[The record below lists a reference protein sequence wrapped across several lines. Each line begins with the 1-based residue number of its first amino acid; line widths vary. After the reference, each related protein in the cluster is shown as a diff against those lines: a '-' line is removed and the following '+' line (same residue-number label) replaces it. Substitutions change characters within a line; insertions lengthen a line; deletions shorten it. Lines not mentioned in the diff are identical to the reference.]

1 MYRGR
6 FPGPGQQ
13 AHLLGA
19 DQRQGHVPSPHSPF
33 HHVSPHH
40 GAFKSPKEASLMGQ
54 YARYTH
60 TLVTGSTLC
69 ADLLSIPLSLGL
81 LSYIFPCSC
90 LHLGFNSHF
99 QDMQLRGRNNTMWYH
114 SPGGRLLHPSSPGAR
129 QANTPNGNRVHNTVA
144 SPGMSHAKP
153 SPYAYTNGAA
163 VTSGSAH
170 KAIKH
175 EDPPEED
182 QVGHYQVE
190 IGLPSSLAASY
201 PTSYFHISL
210 VTTVWLL
217 MKRTQH
223 CLVSTRTASC
233 MCIECVVWCAYACLQ
248 NGDEE
253 TLQEQ
258 Q

>member
-1 MYRGR
+1 MDGI
-6 FPGPGQQ
+6 
-13 AHLLGA
+13 
-19 DQRQGHVPSPHSPF
+19 
-33 HHVSPHH
+33 
-40 GAFKSPKEASLMGQ
+40 
-54 YARYTH
+54 T
-60 TLVTGSTLC
+60 
-69 ADLLSIPLSLGL
+69 
-81 LSYIFPCSC
+81 PCE
-90 LHLGFNSHF
+90 
-99 QDMQLRGRNNTMWYH
+99 YH

-144 SPGMSHAKP
+144 SPGMPHAKP

-210 VTTVWLL
+210 VTALTGPNAHGV
-217 MKRTQH
+217 MYM
-223 CLVSTRTASC
+223 C
-233 MCIECVVWCAYACLQ
+233 MCIECVVWCACACLQ

>member
-1 MYRGR
+1 
-6 FPGPGQQ
+6 
-13 AHLLGA
+13 
-19 DQRQGHVPSPHSPF
+19 
-33 HHVSPHH
+33 
-40 GAFKSPKEASLMGQ
+40 
-54 YARYTH
+54 
-60 TLVTGSTLC
+60 
-69 ADLLSIPLSLGL
+69 
-81 LSYIFPCSC
+81 
-90 LHLGFNSHF
+90 
-99 QDMQLRGRNNTMWYH
+99 
-114 SPGGRLLHPSSPGAR
+114 
-129 QANTPNGNRVHNTVA
+129 
-144 SPGMSHAKP
+144 MSHAKP

-210 VTTVWLL
+210 VTTLSGPNADGV
-217 MKRTQH
+217 MYM
-223 CLVSTRTASC
+223 C
-233 MCIECVVWCAYACLQ
+233 MCIECVVWCAYACLK